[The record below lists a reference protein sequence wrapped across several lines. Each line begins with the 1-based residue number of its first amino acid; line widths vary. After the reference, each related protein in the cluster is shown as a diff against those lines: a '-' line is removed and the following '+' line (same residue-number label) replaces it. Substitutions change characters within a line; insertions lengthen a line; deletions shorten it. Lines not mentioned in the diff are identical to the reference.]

1 MNSKFCILIVAGG
14 SGSRMKT
21 DIPKQFLNLNGE
33 PVIIRTMRA
42 FLNVDSNFEFVIS
55 VHENYK
61 SWLYDAL
68 RNHQLSHIKIH
79 IITDLQ
85 NIDNKITKE
94 GVIKT
99 LGTSMKNT
107 IIKDNTGKDVSFSY
121 IKNEN
126 DINIYIEKRQPLL
139 SEYIPDGILFY
150 S

>member
-1 MNSKFCILIVAGG
+1 M
-14 SGSRMKT
+14 
-21 DIPKQFLNLNGE
+21 DQFIYIKNFNDLNQG
-33 PVIIRTMRA
+33 
-42 FLNVDSNFEFVIS
+42 D
-55 VHENYK
+55 Y
-61 SWLYDAL
+61 
-68 RNHQLSHIKIH
+68 IKIH
-79 IITDLQ
+79 IITELQ